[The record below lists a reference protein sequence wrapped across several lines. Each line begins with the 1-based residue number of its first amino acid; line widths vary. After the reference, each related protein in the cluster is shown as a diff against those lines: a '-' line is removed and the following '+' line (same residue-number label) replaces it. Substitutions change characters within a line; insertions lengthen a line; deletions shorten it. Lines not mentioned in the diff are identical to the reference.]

1 LSGGAESGFRNS
13 PAEHKNRHARR
24 AAAPIEGGAAM
35 AKTVHTTRRVFLGAI
50 GGAMGGAALAAATV
64 RTASAK
70 TYDVGAS
77 DSEIKLGS
85 SAPYSGPASAYGLY
99 GTCQTAYFKMLN
111 EQGGINGRKVTL
123 ISLDNAFSPP
133 KALEVTR
140 QLVEGDKVLA
150 IAGVLGTAAN
160 TSMQKYLN
168 DRKIPNLFLTSGA
181 ERFNDPK
188 HFPWIVPLYPTYV
201 GQGEIFGKYI
211 LARHGGSKVGVL
223 YVNDDLG
230 KDFLKG
236 LKKGLGERVG
246 MIAREVSHEF
256 TDPSVDNQIIDLKAS
271 GADVLVQ
278 FTYAKFAAQGMR
290 KAHELGW
297 KPAAQIL
304 ASVASSISGG
314 LAPAGLEA
322 SKGIITARWEKLP
335 NDPQTAKDPDVVE
348 YVAFCKKYMPSVNVE
363 DNTPVAAYIN
373 AFMIARVLRACGDE
387 LTHDN
392 ILKQATSLKNVTAP
406 MLLAGITYTNSPDD
420 YLPLHALQLCQFD
433 GEKLAPLG
441 DLISFSSST

>member
-1 LSGGAESGFRNS
+1 
-13 PAEHKNRHARR
+13 
-24 AAAPIEGGAAM
+24 
-35 AKTVHTTRRVFLGAI
+35 
-50 GGAMGGAALAAATV
+50 MGGVAVVTAARA
-64 RTASAK
+64 ASAK
-70 TYDVGAS
+70 AYDIGAS
-77 DSEIKLGS
+77 DAEIKLGS

-99 GTCQTAYFKMLN
+99 GHCQTAYFKMLN

-140 QLVEGDKVLA
+140 QLVESDKVLA
-150 IAGVLGTAAN
+150 IAGFLGTAAN
-160 TSMQKYLN
+160 TSVQKYLN
-168 DRKIPNLFLTSGA
+168 DRKVPNLYLTSGA

-211 LARHGGSKVGVL
+211 LAKHGGAKVGVL

-236 LKKGLGERVG
+236 LKRGLGDRGNMLV
-246 MIAREVSHEF
+246 REVSHEF
-256 TDPSVDNQIIDLKAS
+256 TDPSVDNQIIDLKGS
-271 GADVLVQ
+271 GADILVQ

-290 KAHELGW
+290 KAYDLGW

-314 LAPAGLEA
+314 FVPAGIQA
-322 SKGIITARWEKLP
+322 SKGVITARWEKLP
-335 NDPQTAKDPDVVE
+335 GDPQTAKDPDVVE
-348 YVAFCKKYMPSVNVE
+348 YTAFCRKYMPDLNVE
-363 DNTPVAAYIN
+363 DNTPVAAYVN
-373 AFMIARVLRACGDE
+373 SFMITRVLKACGDE
-387 LTHDN
+387 LTREN
-392 ILKQATSLKNVTAP
+392 ILRQATSLENVAAP
-406 MLLAGITYTNSPDD
+406 MLLPGITYSNSPDD
-420 YLPLHALQLCQFD
+420 YLAYHALQLCQFD
-433 GEKLAPLG
+433 GEKLVPLG

>member
-1 LSGGAESGFRNS
+1 
-13 PAEHKNRHARR
+13 
-24 AAAPIEGGAAM
+24 
-35 AKTVHTTRRVFLGAI
+35 
-50 GGAMGGAALAAATV
+50 MGSAALAATARTV
-64 RTASAK
+64 SAK
-70 TYDVGAS
+70 AYDTGAS

-111 EQGGINGRKVTL
+111 EQGGINGRKVTV

-150 IAGVLGTAAN
+150 IAGTLGTAAN

-168 DRKIPNLFLTSGA
+168 DRKVPNLFLTSGA

-211 LARHGGSKVGVL
+211 LAKHAGAKVGVL

-236 LKKGLGERVG
+236 LKKGLGERG
-246 MIAREVSHEF
+246 TIAREVSHEF
-256 TDPSVDNQIIDLKAS
+256 TDPSVDNQIIDLKGS

-278 FTYAKFAAQGMR
+278 LTYAKFAAQGMR
-290 KAHELGW
+290 KAYELGW
-297 KPAAQIL
+297 RPAAQIL

-314 LAPAGLEA
+314 LVPAGIAA

-335 NDPQTAKDPDVVE
+335 NDPQTAKDPDVVD
-348 YVAFCKKYMPSVNVE
+348 YIAFCKKYMPGVNVE

-373 AFMIARVLRACGDE
+373 SFLIARVLGACGDE
-387 LTHDN
+387 LTREN
-392 ILKQATSLKNVTAP
+392 VLKQATGLKNMAVP
-406 MLLAGITYTNSPDD
+406 MLMSGITVTNSPDD
-420 YLPLHALQLCQFD
+420 YLAFHALQLCQFD

-441 DLISFSSST
+441 ELISFSSST